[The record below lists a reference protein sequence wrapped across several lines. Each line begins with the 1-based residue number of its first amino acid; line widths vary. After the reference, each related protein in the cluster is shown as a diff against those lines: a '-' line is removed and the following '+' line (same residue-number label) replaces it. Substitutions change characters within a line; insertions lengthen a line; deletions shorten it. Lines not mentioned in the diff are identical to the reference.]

1 MNVKNNANITKIIK
15 KITILIFIL
24 TISLGLS
31 SYMKEWIQNEYY
43 LFLQIAQVIVIGY
56 IIIEILGNGIYN
68 IVAHNSKETA
78 DIIKILIKIVGAL
91 IIISVIIS
99 YLTQNPII
107 ATSIGTISAIVVGF
121 ASQNIIGNV
130 IAGLYIAITRPFKIG
145 DKITI
150 FDKTGIIYDI
160 GLLNSKLSNKDESI
174 VIIPNLSIVTAT
186 IILHRD

>member
-1 MNVKNNANITKIIK
+1 MNIKNNANITKIIK

-43 LFLQIAQVIVIGY
+43 LILQIAQVIVIGY
-56 IIIEILGNGIYN
+56 IIIEILSNGIYN

-160 GLLNSKLSNKDESI
+160 GLLNSKLSNKDEST

-186 IILHRD
+186 IILHKD

>member
-1 MNVKNNANITKIIK
+1 VNVKNNANITKIIK